1 MYINTLQP
9 PQDVFTLLQVAVL
22 HAYVGDS
29 VGDGVGD
36 SVGDDVVGDGVG
48 EDVGDSVG
56 DDVVGDGV
64 GEDVVGDCV
73 GDCVAAAPLQVQMR
87 SEPEPKFLP
96 SVLQDI
102 WAVSPACML
111 VQELPVSS
119 STLTQFPAP

>member
-29 VGDGVGD
+29 VGDG
-36 SVGDDVVGDGVG
+36 
-48 EDVGDSVG
+48 VGDSVG